1 MKYIIIMSIFSFLFG
16 NNSVQDKPIKVL
28 SPEEFKAQIQDKD
41 VQLIDVRTPNEYR
54 NGFIA
59 NAENINFKSKDFLSQ
74 ISKLDKSKPV
84 LLYCSAG
91 GRSAKASIIFDSL
104 GFKEIYDLKGG
115 YLSW

>member
-1 MKYIIIMSIFSFLFG
+1 MKKILIILIFLSCSQR
-16 NNSVQDKPIKVL
+16 NSNIHIVEKED
-28 SPEEFKAQIQDKD
+28 FQILLNKE
-41 VQLIDVRTPNEYR
+41 VQLIDVRTPNEYS

-74 ISKLDKSKPV
+74 ILKLDKSKPV

-91 GRSAKASIIFDSL
+91 RRSAKASKIFDSL

>member
-1 MKYIIIMSIFSFLFG
+1 MGTGLRMIIDDQMRFG
-16 NNSVQDKPIKVL
+16 AGVIYEEETDLENSVTDTTRFSAYFHDNFEV
-28 SPEEFKAQIQDKD
+28 
-41 VQLIDVRTPNEYR
+41 
-54 NGFIA
+54 
-59 NAENINFKSKDFLSQ
+59 AENINFKSKDFLSQ

>member
-1 MKYIIIMSIFSFLFG
+1 MKKILIIFIFYLAHKKSNIHIAEKEDF
-16 NNSVQDKPIKVL
+16 
-28 SPEEFKAQIQDKD
+28 QILLNKD

-59 NAENINFKSKDFLSQ
+59 NAENINFKSKNFLSQ

>member
-1 MKYIIIMSIFSFLFG
+1 MKKIFIILIFLSCSQK
-16 NNSVQDKPIKVL
+16 NSNIHIVEKED
-28 SPEEFKAQIQDKD
+28 FQILLNKEA
-41 VQLIDVRTPNEYR
+41 QLIDVRTPNEYR

-84 LLYCSAG
+84 LLYCAAG

>member
-1 MKYIIIMSIFSFLFG
+1 MKKILIILIFLSCSQK
-16 NNSVQDKPIKVL
+16 NSNIHIVEKED
-28 SPEEFKAQIQDKD
+28 FQILLNKE
-41 VQLIDVRTPNEYR
+41 VQLIDVRTPNEYG

-84 LLYCSAG
+84 LLYCAAG
-91 GRSAKASIIFDSL
+91 GRSAKASKIFDSL

>member
-1 MKYIIIMSIFSFLFG
+1 MK
-16 NNSVQDKPIKVL
+16 KVL
-28 SPEEFKAQIQDKD
+28 VMFVFLSCSQKKSNIHIVEKEDFLILLNKD
-41 VQLIDVRTPNEYR
+41 VQLIDVRTPNEYG

-74 ISKLDKSKPV
+74 ISKLDKNKPV

-91 GRSAKASIIFDSL
+91 GRSAKASNIFDSL

-115 YLSW
+115 YIAW

>member
-1 MKYIIIMSIFSFLFG
+1 MDPSESLDFL
-16 NNSVQDKPIKVL
+16 
-28 SPEEFKAQIQDKD
+28 
-41 VQLIDVRTPNEYR
+41 
-54 NGFIA
+54 
-59 NAENINFKSKDFLSQ
+59 SKDLLSQ

-91 GRSAKASIIFDSL
+91 GRSAKASKIFDSL

>member
-1 MKYIIIMSIFSFLFG
+1 MKKILIILTFLSCSQK
-16 NNSVQDKPIKVL
+16 NSNIHILEKED
-28 SPEEFKAQIQDKD
+28 FQILLNKD

-91 GRSAKASIIFDSL
+91 GRSAKASKIFDSL

>member
-1 MKYIIIMSIFSFLFG
+1 MLTKKSNIHIAEKEDF
-16 NNSVQDKPIKVL
+16 
-28 SPEEFKAQIQDKD
+28 QILLNKD

-59 NAENINFKSKDFLSQ
+59 NAENINFKSKNFYHKSQ
-74 ISKLDKSKPV
+74 SLIKVNLYFFIV
-84 LLYCSAG
+84 LLG